1 MSNRMKKENF
11 VEFVVISYM
20 GAFKQMSMN
29 HTMKTV
35 LSIFDLHTILNFRK
49 VNTYLNVLRRK
60 KHAVVLK
67 KNKLI
72 SWPLNSFNRILN
84 FKNMSNISIF

>member
-35 LSIFDLHTILNFRK
+35 LSIFAHYIEL
-49 VNTYLNVLRRK
+49 
-60 KHAVVLK
+60 
-67 KNKLI
+67 
-72 SWPLNSFNRILN
+72 
-84 FKNMSNISIF
+84 